1 MYKLLYCIR
10 IVSTN
15 YMTDD
20 ESTPSWKDSFIALGG
35 FEHLLNT
42 LICLEVPSIDN
53 MLTLQCI

>member
-15 YMTDD
+15 YMNDD

-53 MLTLQCI
+53 MLTL